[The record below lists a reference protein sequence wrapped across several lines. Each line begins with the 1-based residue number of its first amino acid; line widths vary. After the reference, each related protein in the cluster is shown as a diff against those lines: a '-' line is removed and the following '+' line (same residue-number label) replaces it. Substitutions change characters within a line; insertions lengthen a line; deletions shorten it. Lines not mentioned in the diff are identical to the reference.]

1 MLVQPMVMTGG
12 GPDHSTYTIVYDI
25 YETGTV
31 NWEMGLASTMAIVFT
46 VFVVVLTIIQ
56 NVLTKEREGKH
67 VHKKAKTN

>member
-1 MLVQPMVMTGG
+1 MTGG

-46 VFVVVLTIIQ
+46 IFVVILTIIQ
-56 NVLTKEREGKH
+56 SVLTKDREEGNH
-67 VHKKAKTN
+67 VHKKAKAE